1 MENTRSDPTKS
12 SIETNSLETNFKM
25 DQATRFA
32 SLVPELRGRFPSL
45 ERHVPAGDEPIIYLD
60 GPAGSQVPRSVI
72 EAISNY
78 YLRHNANS
86 GGQFPTSLETNEM
99 MAAAHRAAADWFGAS
114 DPRECVFGANMTT
127 LTMAFSRAISKTWKP
142 GERIVVTELD
152 HDGNVTPWKLAA
164 ADAGVEVATVR
175 VDPCDATL
183 DIQDFRRQV
192 TPGTRL
198 VALTCASNSV
208 GSKPPVEELIAIAH
222 AAGAEVYLD
231 AVHYA
236 PHGLIDVQAW
246 QADYCVC
253 SAYKFFGPHVG
264 MLWGR
269 LERLEALTAYKLR
282 PSPQHPPGKWMTG
295 TQNFAAISGA
305 VAAIDYMASIGQRLE
320 DERSRGSQASP
331 LTRRD
336 ALQRAF
342 AAIEVYERELLERL
356 IRGLTA
362 IDGVTVYGI
371 TDPARFSNR
380 VPTVACTLAG
390 QPATQVAKAL
400 GEQGIF
406 CWDGNYYAV
415 DVCRVL
421 GQSEHG
427 MVRLGILHTTTAE
440 EIDRTLVAIRRLALL
455 PVPT

>member
-1 MENTRSDPTKS
+1 MS
-12 SIETNSLETNFKM
+12 SLETNFEM
-25 DQATRFA
+25 GQAIRFDT
-32 SLVPELRGRFPSL
+32 LVPELRGRFPSL
-45 ERHVPAGDEPIIYLD
+45 KRLSPAGSEPVVYLD
-60 GPAGSQVPRSVI
+60 GPAGSQVPLSVI

-86 GGQFPTSLETNEM
+86 GGQFATSLETNELI
-99 MAAAHRAAADWFGAS
+99 AAAHQAAADWFCAS

-152 HDGNVTPWKLAA
+152 HDGNVTPWTLAA
-164 ADAGVEVATVR
+164 ADARVEVATVR
-175 VDPCDATL
+175 VDPSDATL
-183 DIQDFRRQV
+183 DIEDFRRKV
-192 TPGTRL
+192 TKGTRL
-198 VALTCASNSV
+198 VALTCASNAV

-246 QADYCVC
+246 EADYCVC
-253 SAYKFFGPHVG
+253 SAYKFFGPQVG

-269 LERLEALTAYKLR
+269 LERLEELTAYKLR
-282 PSPQHPPGKWMTG
+282 PAPQHPPGKWMTG
-295 TQNFAAISGA
+295 TPNFAALAGV
-305 VAAIDYMASIGQRLE
+305 VAAIDYIASIGQRLE
-320 DERSRGSQASP
+320 VERSSGHRTP
-331 LTRRD
+331 LLSRRY
-336 ALQRAF
+336 ALERAF

-356 IRGLTA
+356 ISGLQA
-362 IDGVTVYGI
+362 IDGVTLYGI
-371 TDPARFSNR
+371 TDPARFSQR

-390 QPATQVAKAL
+390 LPATQVAKAL
-400 GEQGIF
+400 SEQGIF

-427 MVRLGILHTTTAE
+427 MVRFGILHTTTAE
-440 EIDRTLVAIRRLALL
+440 EIDRTLSAIKRLTQQSA
-455 PVPT
+455 

>member
-1 MENTRSDPTKS
+1 MMK
-12 SIETNSLETNFKM
+12 SLEGNVEVER
-25 DQATRFA
+25 ARRFVA
-32 SLVPELRGRFPSL
+32 LLPELRGQFPSL
-45 ERHVPAGDEPIIYLD
+45 SRLSPDGSNPVIYLD
-60 GPAGSQVPRSVI
+60 GPAGSQVPLSVI

-78 YLRHNANS
+78 YLQHNANS
-86 GGQFPTSLETNEM
+86 GGKFPTSLETNDL

-127 LTMAFSRAISKTWKP
+127 LTLAFSRALSKTWAP

-164 ADAGVEVATVR
+164 ADAQVEVATVR
-175 VDPCDATL
+175 VDPSDATL
-183 DIQDFRRQV
+183 DVEDFRRQV

-208 GSKPPVEELIAIAH
+208 GSKPPLQELIAIAH

-269 LERLEALTAYKLR
+269 LERLEQLTAYKLR
-282 PSPQHPPGKWMTG
+282 PAPQHPPGKWMTG
-295 TQNFAAISGA
+295 TQNFAAICG
-305 VAAIDYMASIGQRLE
+305 VLAAIDYIASIGQRLV
-320 DERSRGSQASP
+320 DEQEAGRHTPLLSRRAAFE
-331 LTRRD
+331 L
-336 ALQRAF
+336 AF
-342 AAIEVYERELLERL
+342 ATMEVYERELLERL
-356 IRGLTA
+356 IDGLQA
-362 IDGVTVYGI
+362 IAGVTVFGI
-371 TDPARFSNR
+371 TDPQQFSRR
-380 VPTVACTLAG
+380 VPTVACTVAG
-390 QPATQVAKAL
+390 HSSAKVATAL
-400 GEQGIF
+400 GEEGIF
-406 CWDGNYYAV
+406 CWHGDYYAV

-421 GQSEHG
+421 GQSEQG
-427 MVRLGILHTTTAE
+427 MVRLGILHTNTAE
-440 EIDRTLVAIRRLALL
+440 EIDRSLSAIARLARS
-455 PVPT
+455 VA

>member
-1 MENTRSDPTKS
+1 MS
-12 SIETNSLETNFKM
+12 SVKTNPDADKAIS
-25 DQATRFA
+25 FA

-45 ERHVPAGDEPIIYLD
+45 ARLSPNGSEPVIYLD
-60 GPAGSQVPRSVI
+60 GPAGSQVPLSVI

-86 GGQFPTSLETNEM
+86 GGQFATSLETNESI
-99 MAAAHRAAADWFGAS
+99 AAAHRAAADWFGAS

-127 LTMAFSRAISKTWKP
+127 LTLAFSRAISKTWKP
-142 GERIVVTELD
+142 GEKIVVTELD
-152 HDGNVTPWKLAA
+152 HDGNVSPWTLAA

-175 VDPCDATL
+175 VDPSDATL
-183 DIQDFRRQV
+183 DIDDFRRQV
-192 TPGTRL
+192 TAGTRL

-222 AAGAEVYLD
+222 SVGAEVYLD

-246 QADYCVC
+246 QADYCIC

-282 PSPQHPPGKWMTG
+282 PSPQHAPGKWMTG
-295 TQNFAAISGA
+295 TQNFAAIAGV
-305 VAAIDYMASIGQRLE
+305 VAAIDYIASIGQRLK
-320 DERSRGSQASP
+320 DKRDNGSQTSQ
-331 LTRRD
+331 LSRRE
-336 ALQRAF
+336 ALQQAF
-342 AAIEVYERELLERL
+342 AAIEVYERGLLERL
-356 IRGLTA
+356 LAGLQA
-362 IDGVTVYGI
+362 IEGVTLYGI
-371 TDPARFSNR
+371 TDPVRFSQR
-380 VPTVACTLAG
+380 VPTVAFTLAG
-390 QPATQVAKAL
+390 LPATQVAKAL

-406 CWDGNYYAV
+406 CWDGNYYAF

-421 GQSEHG
+421 GQSEQG
-427 MVRLGILHTTTAE
+427 MVRLGILHTTTIE
-440 EIDRTLVAIRRLALL
+440 EIDRVLSAIARLQL
-455 PVPT
+455 